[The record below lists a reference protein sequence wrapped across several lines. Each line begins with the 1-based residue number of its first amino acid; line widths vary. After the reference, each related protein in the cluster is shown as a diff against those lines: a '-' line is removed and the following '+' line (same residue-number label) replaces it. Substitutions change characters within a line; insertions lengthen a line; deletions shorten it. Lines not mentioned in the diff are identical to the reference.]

1 MSNKAWWK
9 RSTVGHHGEMLS
21 LNKGEEDYPAS
32 DAQYTIEYLRED
44 QVEYAEQANKV
55 GWCCEPWELRDT
67 YVTNSPT
74 LAFAQY
80 ALLLCREDVAEVYG
94 YIDKGA
100 TETAVYE
107 VPTIRHSIRSAVNN
121 ELNKTVA
128 ELRATLHE
136 TEMQLNFATEFI
148 KKYHAEKEFA
158 IFCNERR
165 NEK

>member
-1 MSNKAWWK
+1 MHEKAWWK
-9 RSTVGHHGEMLS
+9 RLTVGHHGEMLS
-21 LNKGEEDYPAS
+21 LNEGEEDYPVL
-32 DAQYTIEYLRED
+32 DGKYTIEYLRED
-44 QVEYAEQANKV
+44 QVKYADEANKI
-55 GWCCEPWELRDT
+55 GSTLDPWELRDV

-94 YIDKGA
+94 YIDMGE

-107 VPTIRHSIRSAVNN
+107 VSTIRHSIRSAVNN

-136 TEMQLNFATEFI
+136 TEMQLNFATKFI

-158 IFCNERR
+158 EFCNERR